1 MNGFK
6 EGYNFFLE
14 NAGTVLAAFNSDNYI
29 DSINEQVDK
38 LVQEL
43 NDFDGYETAVEQL
56 KGDVFEF
63 WHTGTFNINATIKGS
78 NSFVNVDRSNDFGSV
93 DISSNFGKDFGL
105 KAYASGS
112 ASAKAQSVSFYE
124 RYNQYKMNGGTDSL
138 SEFLRDKGI
147 NDESLVNDSIYSG
160 QIRVIPK
167 DQLIEAKDWLIR
179 KINTE
184 KMIRPEQVKRYQDTY
199 DFITDKLQD
208 DNGVESIPMTKE
220 QAEELARLAKQGDVD
235 AEKMNL
241 STKTMIEFEDI
252 LRNSINA
259 GLTAATI
266 TMILKIA
273 PEIYKAFELLVYK
286 KTIDAEQFKK
296 VGFAAVSG
304 AAEGFIR
311 GTIAAA
317 ITVYCKSGKLGG
329 SLVEINPSVIGATV
343 VVSMNVLKN
352 SFYLTCGKIDSKEVV
367 NNLIKDIYISSFTLV
382 SGGLSSVI
390 IPVPILGYMLGTFIG
405 SMIGSFTYNA
415 GQKTVLSFCVN
426 NGFTMFG
433 LVDQDYKLPDEVL
446 NRIGLEIF
454 KYETFEPETLEV
466 ESVNLEFFNFDRFV
480 PETIGYTFLRRGV
493 IGINRVGYLR

>member
-6 EGYNFFLE
+6 EGYKYFLE
-14 NAGTVLAAFNSDNYI
+14 NAGSVLGAYNSDNYI

-43 NDFDGYETAVEQL
+43 NGFDGYETAAKQL

-63 WHTGTFNINATIKGS
+63 WQAGTFNINAAIKGS
-78 NSFVNVDRSNDFGSV
+78 NSYVNVDRSNDFGSV

-105 KAYASGS
+105 KAYSSGA

-124 RYNQYKMNGGTDSL
+124 RYNHYKLDGGTEAI
-138 SEFLRDKGI
+138 SEFLRDRGI
-147 NDESLVNDSIYSG
+147 NDESMINDSIYSG

-167 DQLIEAKDWLIR
+167 NQLSEAKDWLIR

-184 KMIRPEQVKRYQDTY
+184 KMIRPEQVKRYQDTL
-199 DFITDKLQD
+199 DFITDKLED
-208 DNGVESIPMTKE
+208 GNGVESIPITKE

-235 AEKMNL
+235 AERINL
-241 STKTMIEFEDI
+241 SAKTMIEFEDI
-252 LRNSINA
+252 LRNSLNA

-273 PEIYKAFELLVYK
+273 PEIYNAFELLVYEK
-286 KTIDAEQFKK
+286 KIDDEQFKR

-304 AAEGFIR
+304 TAEGFIR

-317 ITVYCKSGKLGG
+317 ITAYCKSGKLGE
-329 SLVEINPSVIGATV
+329 SLVDVNPSVIGATV

-352 SFYLTCGKIDSKEVV
+352 TFYMTCGKIDSKEVV
-367 NNLIKDIYISSFTLV
+367 NNLISDIYISSFSLI

-390 IPVPILGYMLGTFIG
+390 IPVPIIGYMLGSFIG
-405 SMIGSFTYNA
+405 SMIGSFTYKA
-415 GQKTVLSFCVN
+415 GQKTLISFCAYY
-426 NGFTMFG
+426 GFTMFG
-433 LVDQDYKLPDEVL
+433 LVEQDYKLPDEVL
-446 NRIGLEIF
+446 NRIGLEILE
-454 KYETFEPETLEV
+454 YETIEPETFEV
-466 ESVNLEFFNFDRFV
+466 ESANLKSFDFDKFK
-480 PETIGYTFLRRGV
+480 PETICYTFLRRGV
-493 IGINRVGYLR
+493 IGVNRIGYLC